1 MSGEELLD
9 SGLAVSLSERP
20 AAAVI
25 TYRQVVSGLNESLQT
40 ITDQELMDYVR
51 YLADDTLEGR
61 ATNTPGGTSR
71 WRIPGPGNEA
81 AGDVAG
87 RIERRV
93 HPGLWRTDAAMCW
106 GFSQGAIPRWPTK
119 RSSSVPTMTTSES
132 GEVAAPAKPPTSP
145 ACSMEPTTMRAVW
158 RACWKSPRRWPNC
171 LNRRDAAFCLRLWDG
186 EERGFV
192 GSQYFVAHP
201 TVALDRITCVLAIDM
216 IGRVADN
223 RLVVWGTG
231 TAAGFRELFTA
242 HNVEP
247 QLDIE
252 FRPFTL
258 PLSDHQP
265 FFVRGIP
272 AILPSSGLFPEL
284 HRPTDDVAL
293 INADGMRRAT
303 QLLQGI
309 VYDLAN
315 RDERL
320 AFVEAA
326 RTDTERSP
334 ARSAAPPTP
343 QADDTS
349 HPLGFT
355 YQRHPA
361 EPTAWIVVQ
370 VTEGTPAA
378 NAGLLPADRI
388 RAVAGVPITE
398 AANAASSVEPPTA
411 AVDLQIERNG
421 RIMSL
426 RR

>member
-1 MSGEELLD
+1 
-9 SGLAVSLSERP
+9 
-20 AAAVI
+20 
-25 TYRQVVSGLNESLQT
+25 
-40 ITDQELMDYVR
+40 MDYVR

-61 ATNTPGGTSR
+61 AMNTPGGTTAGQYLAQAMKQLGMAPGGPNGEYIQDCGAGCRNVLGILPGSDPALAAESVVVGAHYDHIGVRRSR
-71 WRIPGPGNEA
+71 G
-81 AGDVAG
+81 AGENASVPSVCNGANDNASGVAG
-87 RIERRV
+87 VLEIAE
-93 HPGLWRTDAAMCW
+93 AMTRLP
-106 GFSQGAIPRWPTK
+106 QP
-119 RSSSVPTMTTSES
+119 
-132 GEVAAPAKPPTSP
+132 
-145 ACSMEPTTMRAVW
+145 
-158 RACWKSPRRWPNC
+158 PRRSI
-171 LNRRDAAFCLRLWDG
+171 LFALWDG

-231 TAAGFRELFTA
+231 TAIGFRELFTA
-242 HNVEP
+242 HNAEP

-272 AILPSSGLFPEL
+272 SILPSSGLFPEL

-293 INADGMRRAT
+293 INADGLRRAT
-303 QLLQGI
+303 QLLQGV

-315 RDERL
+315 RDDRL

-326 RTDTERSP
+326 RTDTERNP

-343 QADDTS
+343 QPDDIS

-361 EPTAWIVVQ
+361 EPSAWIVVQ

-378 NAGLLPADRI
+378 EAGLLPADRI
-388 RAVAGVPITE
+388 RALAGVPVST
-398 AANAASSVEPPTA
+398 ALPPTPTDGQQTA
-411 AVDLQIERNG
+411 ATDLQIERNG
-421 RIMSL
+421 RMMSMSIVPK
-426 RR
+426 